1 METTLTTVL
10 NGRSLYHATPL
21 HYLPLIL
28 QANELRSQRLLGYAM
43 GRKSARRRDRI
54 LGVDSSVHFS
64 LSADTPLLRDKLAK
78 GMPHI
83 VLVSSTE
90 NLAEAA
96 WSVLPC
102 STKAWRSKW
111 QCRPVSEPFEME
123 RILRMHDEGIR
134 YRGLEILVQDR
145 FLLTNLSEIIVHCTK
160 EGDLVNKLLQR
171 AGLSSIATKLST
183 ARTAENYI
191 PCRLEEIAEYFEN
204 CWKEGKIQP
213 PPNLEFD

>member
-28 QANELRSQRLLGYAM
+28 QANELRSQQLLGYAM

-78 GMPHI
+78 GMPHV
-83 VLVSSTE
+83 VLVSSSE
-90 NLAEAA
+90 NFGEVA
-96 WSVLPC
+96 WSVLPY

-145 FLLTNLSEIIVHCTK
+145 FPLANLSEIIVHCA
-160 EGDLVNKLLQR
+160 EEADLVNRLLQSR
-171 AGLSSIATKLST
+171 NLSGVPLSLSD
-183 ARTAENYI
+183 ARFAENYI